1 MSKLDLG
8 EILANNNPF
17 QNVPNSGTG
26 REQIEYIDI
35 ALIDSD
41 PNNFYELSE
50 VDKLAANIGL
60 CGLQQPIRVRTN
72 PEDPARVIIVSGH
85 RRRAAIEKLVQ
96 EGREDLKEIPC
107 IREQRTGSA
116 ALQELQLIYANS
128 DTRRMTAADISKQA
142 ERVEALLYQLKEEGY
157 EFPGRMRDHVAEA
170 CKVSKSKLS
179 RLKVIRENLTKK
191 LKEKWEKGKIHESVA
206 YAFAQKPVDVQDK
219 AIFHLSN
226 RSYGTNP
233 EYWNAGTIEDA
244 TGYAEKLMALKCQK
258 CGDTCENVDAM
269 LLRLAAGNYWNCACR
284 QGKCCATCSELV
296 SCKKA
301 CPHLSDKVKQLRAD
315 RKAQRDH
322 DAEAQAE
329 RDRPTINRIKA
340 YWVRFGEAR
349 RAADISVKSW
359 HKTME
364 MYYAKADGKADK
376 EYEQKEAGQK
386 IKRDTTLPYG
396 YNFYYSDADRLCRAA
411 DRLHCSVDYLL
422 CRTDDPKGLAPAS
435 EPQVTGQLMI
445 AGWMPGGTTPVEP
458 CNVVAD
464 FDADGIKLR
473 RLAYWDG
480 EVFLFGKGK
489 VAIDAACI
497 KWMQLPPDEEA
508 D

>member
-8 EILANNNPF
+8 AILANNSPF
-17 QNVPNSGTG
+17 QAVPNSGTG
-26 REQIEYIDI
+26 REQIEYIDL

-50 VDKLAANIGL
+50 VDKLAANIEL

-128 DTRRMTAADISKQA
+128 DTRKMSSADINKQA
-142 ERVEALLYQLKEEGY
+142 ERVEMLLYQLKEEGHP
-157 EFPGRMRDHVAEA
+157 FPGRMRDYVAEA
-170 CKVSKSKLS
+170 CKISKTKLS
-179 RLKVIRENLTKK
+179 NLKVIREGLEPKTWLIAWEQGKVVDSVALIIARLPIQHQLKCWESAKEKSKLSFYYESEARRDAGYLADIEK
-191 LKEKWEKGKIHESVA
+191 LKCPQGGTCLHVDEK
-206 YAFAQKPVDVQDK
+206 FARCKTSGY
-219 AIFHLSN
+219 SN
-226 RSYGTNP
+226 CSGR
-233 EYWNAGTIEDA
+233 
-244 TGYAEKLMALKCQK
+244 C
-258 CGDTCENVDAM
+258 CGDCSDLGTC
-269 LLRLAAGNYWNCACR
+269 
-284 QGKCCATCSELV
+284 KH
-296 SCKKA
+296 A
-301 CPHLSDKVKQLRAD
+301 CPHFR
-315 RKAQRDH
+315 
-322 DAEAQAE
+322 E
-329 RDRPTINRIKA
+329 RIKKIKA
-340 YWVRFGEAR
+340 DNKEARKQEQLAKEEQERPIITQIQNLWNRFGEAR
-349 RAADISVKSW
+349 NAAD
-359 HKTME
+359 KTVE
-364 MYYAKADGKADK
+364 ECYKALGMYYYHSDEAKTIKL
-376 EYEQKEAGQK
+376 ECLEAKFSQY
-386 IKRDTTLPYG
+386 TNLPYG
-396 YNFYYSDADRLCRAA
+396 YSCYLGEVKKYVQIADL
-411 DRLHCSVDYLL
+411 LGCSLDYLL

-464 FDADGIKLR
+464 FDANGIKLR

-480 EVFLFGKGK
+480 AAFLFGKNK
-489 VAIDAACI
+489 AAIDAACI
-497 KWMQLPPDEEA
+497 KWMRLPPDEEA